1 MTRVEAPP
9 PAEPRPARH
18 FHFPIPKFSIG
29 RLLKLAILIGIVWVF
44 VQVARS
50 GVWNIPGISKIVY
63 RAPSPLRIVRPMV
76 PSTGDI
82 RTRAATAQTTGYIT
96 LHEAEL
102 SAIAEQG
109 NQKLHLG
116 LANVQTVITENTI
129 ELSFLL
135 PKRNNTVVRLDLE
148 PVITEK
154 GDPDFRV
161 VRSRIGQLD
170 VPQWLVGEPARRLL
184 QLQLQ
189 PAFTLLPDIRT
200 VTPTAGTLEY
210 RFASS

>member
-1 MTRVEAPP
+1 MTRVEPATPVAPQ
-9 PAEPRPARH
+9 PARK
-18 FHFPIPKFSIG
+18 FRLPMPKFSLG
-29 RLLKLAILIGIVWVF
+29 RLLKLAIFVGIVWVF

-50 GVWNIPGISKIVY
+50 GVWNIPGISKLVY
-63 RAPSPLRIVRPMV
+63 RAPSPIRIVQPMV

-116 LANVQTVITENTI
+116 LADVQTVITENTI
-129 ELSFLL
+129 ELSFLM
-135 PKRNNTVVRLDLE
+135 PKRNNAVVRLDLE
-148 PVITEK
+148 PVVTEK

-189 PAFTLLPDIRT
+189 PAFTLVPDIRT
-200 VTPTAGTLEY
+200 VAPTVGTLEY
-210 RFASS
+210 RFTST